1 MRTVWWRRWETKLLL
16 LTGIVLACAAG
27 MASARQ
33 QPRHPTQLTGED
45 WRRLDPH
52 EQQSYLRGFL
62 AGAAA
67 EQVRALATAR
77 GTADDSGAIS
87 SAAVDSL
94 RSAAALRFRFAPS
107 VYAAQ
112 LNDFYWWTDHRDIP
126 IVDAMIAINTTMLQH
141 AVQR

>member
-16 LTGIVLACAAG
+16 LTGIALAGAAG

-45 WRRLDPH
+45 WQRLDPH

-67 EQVRALATAR
+67 EQVRALAAAR
-77 GTADDSGAIS
+77 GAADDSSAIS

-94 RSAAALRFRFAPS
+94 RSAAALHFRFAPA